1 MKLSSKTRW
10 AVLFALAAAV
20 GCSSSSP
27 TSPGGVP
34 GNLPPATG
42 AGPTPKTDAAA
53 EKLTLKGQ
61 VVDARTGS
69 ALSKATVVAYRVA
82 ELKPDAP
89 PAAAAPT
96 GGATDSATESAAAAT
111 PEPAPA
117 RQAERPRPKGSAPP
131 PVKTTADDKGNFEL
145 PNLPPGT
152 YAVTAYQKGYV
163 AVSYVSGRP
172 ASGRLDV
179 ALPPQGD
186 EGVGY
191 EIEGKVLNLS
201 KTKGAEGVMVGAALP
216 PGLFAGTPAVSQSD
230 GAFTL
235 ADLPAG
241 KLLLAAWTLGDAGEL
256 RTWGIQR
263 EVKVAEGKDKKSSSP
278 QITLR
283 AISRQVVLAGK
294 VAAPT
299 KAIKPRQVQVLL
311 ATEDGTEV
319 PLLTR
324 TPDKDGH
331 FRFGLPAPEEGT
343 TYHLVA
349 SGVDSA
355 GNAVYA
361 HMHKIAGPGHAF
373 DLQLPGLPATPSL
386 YTEPVPEWTW
396 TAEPDVSAYRVR
408 LETTGDDA
416 KTIWEGWTT
425 GTSIALPQVG
435 GLALKHG
442 EGYRFTLS
450 AVRAQGAFEMTEIA
464 VTPWAAA
471 ASLAPK
477 EFVAGQ
483 PFKNEPVAVAP
494 APVRAPAARAP
505 AAAPAAAE
513 PAPAKGG
520 ARAEPDG
527 PPQPPKVFIP
537 TPAPTAAPAAILPTP
552 PLDAREPWRNQRDFQ
567 PGKPPSGD
575 GPMQGRGRT
584 GPAPPA
590 VPQQPAPTRTPINL

>member
-1 MKLSSKTRW
+1 MKPSYKTRW

-27 TSPGGVP
+27 TSPGNVG
-34 GNLPPATG
+34 GNLPAATG
-42 AGPTPKTDAAA
+42 AGPSPKTDTTV
-53 EKLTLKGQ
+53 EKLSLKGQ
-61 VVDARTGS
+61 VVDARTGT
-69 ALSKATVVAYRVA
+69 ALSKATVVAYRIA
-82 ELKPDAP
+82 ELTSESLS
-89 PAAAAPT
+89 PAAAPS
-96 GGATDSATESAAAAT
+96 GAGTDSATASAAAAT

-117 RQAERPRPKGSAPP
+117 RQADRPRPKGSAPP
-131 PVKTTADDKGNFEL
+131 PVKTTADDKGNFEIKD
-145 PNLPPGT
+145 LPPGT
-152 YAVTAYQKGYV
+152 YAVTAFRKGYV

-186 EGVGY
+186 GPPGY
-191 EIEGKVLNLS
+191 EIQGKVFNLS
-201 KTKGAEGVMVGAALP
+201 RKPGAGVMVGAALP
-216 PGLFAGTPAVSQSD
+216 PGLFAGAPAVSDAD
-230 GAFTL
+230 GGFTL

-241 KLLLAAWTLGDAGEL
+241 KLLLAAWTNGDAGEL

-263 EVKVAEGKDKKSSSP
+263 DVKIAEGKDKKSSSP

-283 AISRQVVLAGK
+283 AIAKQIVLAGK
-294 VAAPT
+294 VAAPS

-319 PLLTR
+319 ALLTR

-331 FRFGLPAPEEGT
+331 FRFGLPAPEDGT

-355 GNAVYA
+355 GNAVYS
-361 HMHKIAGPGHAF
+361 HLHQIAGPGHAF
-373 DLQLPGLPATPSL
+373 DLQLPDLPATPSL
-386 YTEPVPEWTW
+386 FTEPVPEWSW

-416 KTIWEGWTT
+416 KTLWEGWTT

-442 EGYRFTLS
+442 EAYRFTLS

-471 ASLAPK
+471 ASLAPR

-483 PFKNEPVAVAP
+483 PFKNEPVVAAKSRAPEAAAAPDAPAVPPESGPPAVKPESITPAP
-494 APVRAPAARAP
+494 IAPVRPNKAIP
-505 AAAPAAAE
+505 
-513 PAPAKGG
+513 PAP
-520 ARAEPDG
+520 RS
-527 PPQPPKVFIP
+527 QPV
-537 TPAPTAAPAAILPTP
+537 PA
-552 PLDAREPWRNQRDFQ
+552 Q
-567 PGKPPSGD
+567 S
-575 GPMQGRGRT
+575 
-584 GPAPPA
+584 GPAPLGPGA
-590 VPQQPAPTRTPINL
+590 DGGGPRNAQQDTNTPNEWAPKKGAPEPPQVPQQRPRPARTPINL